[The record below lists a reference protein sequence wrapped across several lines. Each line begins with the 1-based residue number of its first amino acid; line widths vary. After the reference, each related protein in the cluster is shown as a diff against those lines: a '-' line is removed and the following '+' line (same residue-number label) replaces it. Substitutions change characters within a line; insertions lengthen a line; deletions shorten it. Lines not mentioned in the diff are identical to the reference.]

1 MEQTMIRSALLLAG
15 LGFGALWASAP
26 AIAEAEPEP
35 VVYDEA
41 LAQELGADEYGMRSY
56 VMVILKTG
64 PNKVAEGPERTE
76 MFKGHFANMTRLAKE
91 GKLAV
96 AGPFDGAEG
105 WRGMF
110 IFAVTEIDEAKALVA
125 TDPVIKSGEM
135 VAEYHQ
141 YYGSAAL
148 MMVNEQHTRLA
159 RKNP

>member
-1 MEQTMIRSALLLAG
+1 MIRSALMLAVLG
-15 LGFGALWASAP
+15 LAALGAASP
-26 AIAEAEPEP
+26 AMAESATPP
-35 VVYDEA
+35 SSYDEA
-41 LAQELGADEYGMRSY
+41 LAKTVGADEYGMRSY

-64 PNKVAEGPERTE
+64 PNKMPERPERSE
-76 MFKGHFANMTRLAKE
+76 MFKGHFANMKRLAEE

-110 IFAVTEIDEAKALVA
+110 IFAVSDIDEAKALVA

-135 VAEYHQ
+135 VAEYHN

-148 MMVNEQHTRLA
+148 MMVNQQHARLA
-159 RKNP
+159 RKNPG

>member
-1 MEQTMIRSALLLAG
+1 MIRSALMLAVLG
-15 LGFGALWASAP
+15 LAALGAASP
-26 AIAEAEPEP
+26 AMAESATPP
-35 VVYDEA
+35 SSYDEA
-41 LAQELGADEYGMRSY
+41 LAKTVGADEYGMRSY

-64 PNKVAEGPERTE
+64 PNKMPEGPERSE
-76 MFKGHFANMTRLAKE
+76 MFKGHFANMKRLAEE

-110 IFAVTEIDEAKALVA
+110 IFAVSDIDEAKALVA

-135 VAEYHQ
+135 VAEYHN

-148 MMVNEQHTRLA
+148 MMVNQQHARLA
-159 RKNP
+159 RKNPG